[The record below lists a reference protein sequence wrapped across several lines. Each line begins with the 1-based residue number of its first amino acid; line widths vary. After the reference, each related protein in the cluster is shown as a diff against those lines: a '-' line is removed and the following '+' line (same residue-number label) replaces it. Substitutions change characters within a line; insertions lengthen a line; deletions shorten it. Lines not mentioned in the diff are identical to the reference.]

1 MNLTVVGA
9 AGAGFATAYPCASG
23 RPWVSNLNFGAAEAV
38 PNLVT
43 VPLDGDGYVCVF
55 LQTAGHVIVDVMGWF
70 GGTAGERF
78 RSLPPT
84 RLADTRR
91 ASGGGGPLGFGG
103 VLPVPVVGV
112 GGIPAGSPVRAVALN
127 VTVTDPALAGFVT
140 AYPCDG
146 ATPGSSNLNFGPG
159 RTVANQVVVAVG
171 ASGRVCLRSNVP
183 TELVVDL
190 LGWYGPAGSAATSMF
205 VALVPTR
212 LLDTR
217 IAQGVPTTT
226 PVAGGSAVT
235 LAVAGAGG
243 VPASGA
249 KAVTLN
255 VTATDS
261 GADGYV
267 TVYPCDKPRPFASNL
282 NQQVGRVVP
291 NLVTVPLAANGT
303 VCLFASTSTH
313 LVADVAGYFV

>member
-1 MNLTVVGA
+1 M
-9 AGAGFATAYPCASG
+9 
-23 RPWVSNLNFGAAEAV
+23 
-38 PNLVT
+38 
-43 VPLDGDGYVCVF
+43 
-55 LQTAGHVIVDVMGWF
+55 
-70 GGTAGERF
+70 
-78 RSLPPT
+78 
-84 RLADTRR
+84 
-91 ASGGGGPLGFGG
+91 
-103 VLPVPVVGV
+103 
-112 GGIPAGSPVRAVALN
+112 
-127 VTVTDPALAGFVT
+127 
-140 AYPCDG
+140 
-146 ATPGSSNLNFGPG
+146 
-159 RTVANQVVVAVG
+159 
-171 ASGRVCLRSNVP
+171 
-183 TELVVDL
+183 
-190 LGWYGPAGSAATSMF
+190 
-205 VALVPTR
+205 PTR

-226 PVAGGSAVT
+226 PVAGGTAVT
-235 LAVAGAGG
+235 LAVAGVGG